1 LVKPYNKEELKM
13 AIKLAYGIIV
23 PLVLAVVIIGCGQEK
38 SSKEQSPE
46 ETSQPALVKLSRQS
60 IAEIGLETQIV
71 SKKSFVKY
79 MSIPAKVLADQDNE
93 ALVGSL
99 VQGRVC
105 KVFVKTGET
114 VKAGQ
119 VLMLLEGLEIGQIKA
134 GFLSA
139 KANLDYQKAN
149 FERQKKLL
157 EENVGA
163 KKNLLE
169 TQNDY
174 EKARAEYNA
183 EKSRITAI
191 GLTDSEVVD
200 GKSIDSDEHGS
211 GALPVKSPIRGIV
224 VERNVVIGQLI
235 EATTTAFKIINL
247 SSVWIDGQIHE
258 KDAGK
263 IKNLTAA
270 DFLASSYPDEL
281 FHGKVIFIGQV
292 IDEKT
297 RTITIRAQF
306 SNGYGRLKPQMFG
319 ELKIHSENN
328 PVAILVPAEAI
339 VKIDN
344 ADYVFIQKQ
353 DTAFEKIAITIC
365 SAQNEMVEITKGLKD
380 GDKIVV
386 KGAFYLKSEL
396 MKASL
401 GEGE

>member
-1 LVKPYNKEELKM
+1 M
-13 AIKLAYGIIV
+13 TIKSAYGIIV
-23 PLVLAVVIIGCGQEK
+23 PLVLAVVIAGCGNEK
-38 SSKEQSPE
+38 ISKEQSPD
-46 ETSQPALVKLSRQS
+46 ETSQPALVKLSRGS
-60 IAEIGLETQIV
+60 ISEIGLETQII
-71 SKKSFVKY
+71 SKKSFTKY
-79 MSIPAKVLADQDNE
+79 MSIPAKVLVNQDNE
-93 ALVGSL
+93 AIVGSL

-105 KVFVKTGET
+105 KVFVKTGDP

-139 KANLDYQKAN
+139 KANLDYQKSSY
-149 FERQKKLL
+149 ERQKRLL

-163 KKNLLE
+163 QKNLLE

-183 EKSRITAI
+183 EKSRINAI

-200 GKSIDSDEHGS
+200 RKSIGSDEHGS
-211 GALPVKSPIRGIV
+211 GALPVKSPINGLV

-247 SSVWIDGQIHE
+247 NSVWIDGQIYE
-258 KDAGK
+258 KDMGK
-263 IKNLTAA
+263 IKNLAAA
-270 DFLASSYPDEL
+270 DFIASSYPGEL
-281 FHGKVIFIGQV
+281 FQGKVTHIGQV

-297 RTITIRAQF
+297 RTITIRAEF
-306 SNGYGRLKPQMFG
+306 SNASGRLKPQMFG
-319 ELKIHSENN
+319 ELKIHSENTS
-328 PVAILVPAEAI
+328 VAILVPAEAI
-339 VKIDN
+339 FKIDN

-353 DTAFEKIAITIC
+353 DTTFEKIAITIC
-365 SAQNEMVEITKGLKD
+365 SAQNEMVEIAKGLKD

-396 MKASL
+396 LKASL

>member
-1 LVKPYNKEELKM
+1 MMKRSTCSIILPLILAA
-13 AIKLAYGIIV
+13 AIA
-23 PLVLAVVIIGCGQEK
+23 GCGPKKGGKIPVTEEPMQSETVK
-38 SSKEQSPE
+38 ISQSS
-46 ETSQPALVKLSRQS
+46 VK
-60 IAEIGLETQIV
+60 EIGLETEIV
-71 SKKSFVKY
+71 SKKTFTRY
-79 MSIPAKVLADQDNE
+79 YTIPAKVLPNQDNE

-105 KVFVKTGET
+105 KVFIKAGDY

-119 VLMLLEGLEIGQIKA
+119 ELMTVEGLEIGEIKA

-139 KANLDYQKAN
+139 RANLEYQRAN

-163 KKNLLE
+163 QKNLLE
-169 TQNDY
+169 TQNEY

-183 EKSRITAI
+183 EKNRINAI
-191 GLTDSEVVD
+191 GLTESDVVD
-200 GKSIDSDEHGS
+200 GKNSSADEHGS
-211 GALPVKSPIRGIV
+211 GVLPVKSPISGVV

-247 SSVWIDGQIHE
+247 SSVWVDGQIYE
-258 KDAGK
+258 KDAGRINGK
-263 IKNLTAA
+263 TAA
-270 DFLASSYPDEL
+270 DFSASSYPGEP
-281 FHGKVIFIGQV
+281 FHGKISYIGQI

-297 RTITIRAQF
+297 RTITIRAEF
-306 SNGYGRLKPQMFG
+306 GNASGKLKPQMFG
-319 ELKIHSENN
+319 ELRIQSEINST
-328 PVAILVPAEAI
+328 AFLVPAEAI
-339 VKIDN
+339 IKIDN
-344 ADYVFIQKQ
+344 ADYLFIQKEA
-353 DTAFEKIAITIC
+353 TEFKKIPVTVCFAR
-365 SAQNEMVEITKGLKD
+365 NEQAEITSGLKE